1 MGTKRRGVAGVVA
14 AVVIVT
20 TIFGVRMC
28 ARFVG
33 ESGEKESSEISAIVS
48 DRAFMADSLNNDTV
62 IKIKKAHKP
71 KARKKNTMRLR
82 SPLDEPVPSE

>member
-1 MGTKRRGVAGVVA
+1 MGTKRQGVAGVVA

-33 ESGEKESSEISAIVS
+33 ESGGKESSETSAVAA
-48 DRAFMADSLNNDTV
+48 DRAFVADSVAKDTV
-62 IKIKKAHKP
+62 IRIKKAPKP
-71 KARKKNTMRLR
+71 KTRKKNTMRLR